1 MAIELG
7 DNIKLGLGLP
17 NDARYYNTTTNK
29 PWTGVTEVN
38 SALLGG
44 VGGVRYSG
52 LTVNI
57 GGVEYWY
64 KDGIGDGDLILKT
77 TSGGGSAASGENVTK
92 NVTQASHGFAV
103 KDFIGWSGGTYNK
116 AIANGLYDG
125 EFVGLVTSAS
135 TNTFNVTQSG
145 YITGLTGLVTDT
157 TYFLSETTAGLLTDS
172 APTGDT
178 QISKAVIVANST
190 TSGWVLPYAGYVV
203 TSGSSGSGTVVDA
216 DNGLHLTPDGL
227 CVAMGGTLTGDTVI
241 DADQNCFSII
251 NACEIILDATG
262 SSATL
267 TISAAGTIYEDSES
281 KGICYAGNYDASG
294 KPNMLTNASY
304 VTGYTTCIVQ
314 ASNLYTGET
323 PSQIEVGGMAFGTQL
338 TGKTYTQLFEEI
350 LVPELEGTVTAP
362 SVGIGLSAT
371 GLYEIGCSLSQTVTG
386 TFNQGC
392 INPQYCSASDKRSGL
407 PNAFCFVGTGMTA
420 GFQACTSLVGSD
432 ATTFPVGIGT
442 TSWSLCT
449 RYDAGSPALS
459 NKGNEYCAALVS
471 GCSTSSNASVYG
483 VYPLWATCDN
493 ITTPLEQVTPLYNM
507 ASATNICLELATE
520 TASNKQ
526 KFEVPCAWL
535 GAPTSN
541 PLVGVCLWNSVG
553 GSWEYQGGSAS
564 ASLTYWTCSSAT
576 ETVQSN
582 TVGYC
587 QFTYNGPQRGTVCI
601 RLVF

>member
-1 MAIELG
+1 MAINLG
-7 DNIKLGLGLP
+7 DNINITAGLP
-17 NDARYYNTTTNK
+17 TDYRYANGTQPWASEAAAKAGVDA
-29 PWTGVTEVN
+29 
-38 SALLGG
+38 
-44 VGGVRYSG
+44 GVRYTG

-57 GGVEYWY
+57 GGVEWWW
-64 KDGIGDGDLILKT
+64 KDGVGDGDLVLKT
-77 TSGGGSAASGENVTK
+77 TGGGSATSGENVTK

-116 AIANGLYDG
+116 AIADGLYDG

-157 TYFLSETTAGLLTDS
+157 TYFLSETTAGLLTDT

-178 QISKAVIVANST
+178 EISKAVLIANSS
-190 TSGWVLPYAGYVV
+190 TSGWVLPYAGVV
-203 TSGSSGSGTVVDA
+203 ISTGTTGGGTVVGA
-216 DNGLHLTPDGL
+216 CNGLGVSNLNVCLGGDLTN
-227 CVAMGGTLTGDTVI
+227 DTVI
-241 DADQNCFSII
+241 DAQQNCFSII

-267 TISAAGTIYEDSES
+267 TISAAGTVYEDSQS
-281 KGICYAGNYDASG
+281 KGICYAGNYDATG

-350 LVPELEGTVTAP
+350 LVPELEGTITAP

-392 INPQYCSASDKRSGL
+392 IDPQYCSVSDKRSGL
-407 PNAFCFVGTGMTA
+407 PNAFCFVGTGMTS
-420 GFQACTSLVGSD
+420 GFQACASLIASD

-471 GCSTSSNASVYG
+471 GCSTSSTASIYG

-507 ASATNICLELATE
+507 ASATNICLQLATE
-520 TASNKQ
+520 TASDKQ

-553 GSWEYQGGSAS
+553 GSWEYQGGSAG
-564 ASLTYWTCSSAT
+564 ASLTYWTCSSAS
-576 ETVQSN
+576 ETVQGNS
-582 TVGYC
+582 VGYC